1 MNVPTGSWPFPQNV
15 KRLYLK
21 FRLGTYVL
29 PAPNSQPHDDV
40 VSDKVYNVV
49 VNDKFTSVQV
59 A

>member
-1 MNVPTGSWPFPQNV
+1 MNVPTGTWSFPQNA
-15 KRLYLK
+15 KRPYLK

-29 PAPNSQPHDDV
+29 LAPNSQPHDDF
-40 VSDKVYNVV
+40 